1 MCTPLFANTA
11 KMTEP
16 SGFGWLVQAGQW
28 TQTHSIS
35 DTKYFKPPIFH
46 CRPIVHCDYDH
57 PNDGGFNL
65 YFVPVW
71 YQALYFQIQSFP
83 LNNKESQSINVTGK
97 ENLFIGIKI
106 CANSISKV

>member
-1 MCTPLFANTA
+1 
-11 KMTEP
+11 MTEP

-28 TQTHSIS
+28 TQTQSILNPPS
-35 DTKYFKPPIFH
+35 SIAGQKYILIMITPTI
-46 CRPIVHCDYDH
+46 
-57 PNDGGFNL
+57 GGFNL

>member
-1 MCTPLFANTA
+1 MCTPVCKHCQNDRALWIWMACSNRS
-11 KMTEP
+11 MD
-16 SGFGWLVQAGQW
+16 
-28 TQTHSIS
+28 S

-46 CRPIVHCDYDH
+46 CRPIVHSDYDH
-57 PNDGGFNL
+57 PYDGGFNL